1 MSQVTQEDWDW
12 RTGME
17 DAAKFRQ
24 GMKFFKMM
32 GGSMSAGS
40 KPPPAFTGG
49 NTGVSPIDFSKRA
62 VDVDAPLKTEGF
74 GPVPSTFPPAQVSGL
89 LGIQGTD
96 DEYWK
101 TILGS

>member
-1 MSQVTQEDWDW
+1 MTLSKSWLDFFDDQEA
-12 RTGME
+12 T
-17 DAAKFRQ
+17 AKFKM
-24 GMKFFKMM
+24 GMDFFKLM
-32 GGSMSAGS
+32 GGNMAAGS

-74 GPVPSTFPPAQVSGL
+74 SPVPSTFPPAQVSGL